1 MSKLIEIRDS
11 AKLVVTAIASALGVE
26 VAVIDLDCNLV
37 ATSKAYVERKGSVI
51 HKPYIESAFKEKVVI
66 CRNPGYFR
74 LCAQCRLEGQCPM
87 TAEVMCTIDVDGET
101 VGIVTMVA
109 FDEEQRYRLLGNTE
123 TLLEFIKEMGNLLVS
138 KIREKE
144 AMERMLQTHRLIE
157 TTLDSVNDGIITFN
171 QEGQITHVNKVACR
185 LFGKEG
191 SSLNGTPIDKLL
203 PEKNL
208 LESTRLGKSISF
220 QEYIAPGPEH
230 VHCLISA
237 KPINVDG
244 HITGAV
250 LSLSDI
256 RDVRSVVN
264 DLAGMR
270 GNSTFDAIV
279 GDSEPL
285 VEVKQ
290 MALQMAQSD
299 STILIQAE
307 SGTGKELFARAIHT
321 SSPRAKEPFVALNC
335 AAIPETLLESE
346 LFGYEDGAFTGAKR
360 GGKPGKFELADGG
373 TLFLDEIGDMPLHL
387 QSKLLRV
394 LQDQQVQRVGGTRA
408 ISLDV
413 RIIAATNQDLELK
426 VRTKEFRSDLFF
438 RLNVIP
444 LVIPSLR
451 ERKSD
456 IMVLSRYF
464 LEKYNQKLK
473 KNIEGFTFPV
483 TEILQ
488 HYNWPGNVR
497 ELENSIEYAVN
508 VENETYIR
516 QTSLPRRILGLLSSK
531 SPSTDTPLAER
542 IRQYEY
548 TQIIEALSRHGWGVE
563 GKQNA
568 ARELGISLPTLYRK
582 LNEKVIPQKDV
593 YHK

>member
-1 MSKLIEIRDS
+1 MSKLIKIKDS
-11 AKLVVTAIASALGVE
+11 AQSVVTAIAAALGVE
-26 VAVIDLDCNLV
+26 VAVIDLESKLV
-37 ATSKAYVERKGSVI
+37 ATSKAYVERKGAEI
-51 HKPYIESAFKEKVVI
+51 YRPYIEAAFKEKVII
-66 CRNPGYFR
+66 CKNPGYFR
-74 LCAQCRLEGQCPM
+74 LCAKCRLEGRCPI
-87 TAEVMCTIDVDGET
+87 TAEVMCTIDMDGDSIGT
-101 VGIVTMVA
+101 FTMVA

-123 TLLEFIKEMGNLLVS
+123 ALLEFIKEMANLLVS

-144 AMERMLQTHRLIE
+144 AMERMVQTNRLIE
-157 TTLDSVNDGIITFN
+157 TTLDSVNEGIITFD
-171 QEGQITHVNKVACR
+171 QEGKITHTNKVACR
-185 LFGKEG
+185 LLGVE
-191 SSLNGTPIDKLL
+191 SSSFNGAPIEKFL
-203 PEKNL
+203 PGRNL
-208 LESTRLGKSISF
+208 LENTRLGKSIQR

-230 VHCLISA
+230 FHCLISA
-237 KPINVDG
+237 NPIDIGG
-244 HITGAV
+244 HVTGAV

-256 RDVRSVVN
+256 RDVRSVVC

-270 GNSTFDAIV
+270 GYSTFDAIV
-279 GDSEPL
+279 GESESL
-285 VEVKQ
+285 VAVKY

-321 SSPRAKEPFVALNC
+321 SSPRAKEAFVALNC

-373 TLFLDEIGDMPLHL
+373 TLFLDEIGDMQLHL

-394 LQDQQVQRVGGTRA
+394 LQDQQVQRVGGTQSIA
-408 ISLDV
+408 LNV
-413 RIIAATNQDLELK
+413 RIIAATNQDLESKL
-426 VRTKEFRSDLFF
+426 RSKEFRSDLFF

-444 LVIPSLR
+444 LVIPPLR

-456 IMVLSRYF
+456 IMVLSKHF
-464 LEKYNQKLK
+464 LAKYNQKLK

-497 ELENSIEYAVN
+497 ELENAVEYAVN
-508 VENETYIR
+508 VENENHIR
-516 QTSLPRRILGLLSSK
+516 QASLPRRILGLSINP
-531 SPSTDTPLAER
+531 PSTEYPLAER

-548 TQIIEALSRHGWGVE
+548 AQIVDALSRHGWGVD
-563 GKQNA
+563 GKQKA
-568 ARELGISLPTLYRK
+568 AQELGISLPTLYRK
-582 LNEKVIPQKDV
+582 LTEKVKPQK
-593 YHK
+593 